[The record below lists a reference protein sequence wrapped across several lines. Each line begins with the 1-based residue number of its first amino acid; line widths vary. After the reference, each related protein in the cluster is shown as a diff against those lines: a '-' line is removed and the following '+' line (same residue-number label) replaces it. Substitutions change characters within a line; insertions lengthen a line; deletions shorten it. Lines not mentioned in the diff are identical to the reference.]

1 MVSITHRKGTEILG
15 PERMWILDSGLEEP
29 ARPVGLEPGNKGEE
43 WEVSLEEKAAL
54 FKFHSIF

>member
-1 MVSITHRKGTEILG
+1 
-15 PERMWILDSGLEEP
+15 MWILDSGLEEP